1 MEPNFDQLFPT
12 LNAVNNRGTLRQQ
25 ASDFQVTEVM
35 DVAFTGHG
43 EHWWFWLEKTH
54 SNTAWA
60 ATQLASA
67 CRVPARQVGYAGLK
81 DRHAITRQW
90 FSVQLPK
97 VTDLAT
103 IQQQLP
109 AELTLLDCHQHQ
121 SKLKRGQ
128 LQHNRF
134 ELRIRQVTGDR
145 DQLTENLM
153 QVITQGVPNYF
164 GPQRFGRQMSNI
176 QQVQAWFQGQRKV
189 RNKNQRSLLLSTAR
203 SHLFNLTV
211 AHRLKHGI
219 WNQVIPGDLLQ
230 LDGSHSWF
238 REQDATPTELHQRL
252 GDFDLHITA
261 PLWGEGPPQSESQC
275 AELEQSIADQH
286 PIYAQGLTQHR
297 LQHDR
302 RSMRLKPQDV
312 VHDWDGDDLLLTM
325 QLPAGSYA
333 TAVLRELLEVHD
345 HASTEHTS

>member
-1 MEPNFDQLFPT
+1 MDLNFDHLFPT
-12 LNAVNNRGTLRQQ
+12 LNTINSQGILRQQ
-25 ASDFQVTEVM
+25 ASDFKVTEIM
-35 DVAFTGHG
+35 DVAFTGQG
-43 EHWWFWLEKTH
+43 EHWWFWMEKTN

-97 VTDLAT
+97 VTDLNA
-103 IQQQLP
+103 IKQQLP
-109 AELTLLDCHQHQ
+109 AELTILDCQQHQ

-134 ELRIRQVTGDR
+134 ELRIRQVLGDR
-145 DQLTENLM
+145 QGLTDNLL

-164 GPQRFGRQMSNI
+164 GPQRFGHQMNNI
-176 QQVQAWFQGQRKV
+176 PKVQDWFNDRLKV

-211 AHRLKHGI
+211 AHRLQQGI

-261 PLWGEGPPQSESQC
+261 PLWGEGPPQSLAQC
-275 AELEQSIADQH
+275 AELEQSIADQI
-286 PIYAQGLTQHR
+286 PVYARGFAQHR

-302 RSMRLKPQDV
+302 RSMRLKPQDM
-312 VHDWDGDDLLLTM
+312 VHAWDGDDLLLTM
-325 QLPAGSYA
+325 QLPAGCYA
-333 TAVLRELLEVHD
+333 TAVLRELLQVHD
-345 HASTEHTS
+345 HHADT